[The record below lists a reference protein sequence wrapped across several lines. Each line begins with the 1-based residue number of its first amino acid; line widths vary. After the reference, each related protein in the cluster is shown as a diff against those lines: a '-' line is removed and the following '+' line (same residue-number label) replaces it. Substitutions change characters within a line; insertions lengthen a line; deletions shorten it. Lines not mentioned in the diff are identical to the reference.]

1 MPKMEKTTEITITVS
16 DRLFTVELPIQ
27 DDEFIEA
34 IAEALKR
41 YLKKK
46 GYKIKI
52 RQAYVNSLGDSTRVV
67 SKVISKSKE
76 IDQWRNETGQFI
88 TEISKQ

>member
-16 DRLFTVELPIQ
+16 DRLFTVELPVQ

-34 IAEALKR
+34 IGDALKR

-52 RQAYVNSLGDSTRVV
+52 RQAYVNSLEDSTQVV

-76 IDQWRNETGQFI
+76 VDQWRNETGQFI
-88 TEISKQ
+88 TTIIK

>member
-1 MPKMEKTTEITITVS
+1 MEKTTEITITVS
-16 DRLFTVELPIQ
+16 DRLFTLESPVQ

-34 IAEALKR
+34 IAVALKR

-46 GYKIKI
+46 GYRIKI
-52 RQAYVNSLGDSTRVV
+52 RQAYVNSLEDSTQVV

-76 IDQWRNETGQFI
+76 IDEWRNETGQFI
-88 TEISKQ
+88 TMISKQ

>member
-1 MPKMEKTTEITITVS
+1 MPKTEQTTEITITVS
-16 DRLFTVELPIQ
+16 DRLFTVELPVQ
-27 DDEFIEA
+27 DDESIEA
-34 IAEALKR
+34 IADALKR

-52 RQAYVNSLGDSTRVV
+52 RQAYVNSLADSTQVV
-67 SKVISKSKE
+67 SRVISNSKE

-88 TEISKQ
+88 TTIKKQ

>member
-1 MPKMEKTTEITITVS
+1 VPEMEKTTEITITVS
-16 DRLFTVELPIQ
+16 DKMFTLESPVQ
-27 DDEFIEA
+27 DDEFIEV
-34 IAEALKR
+34 IAVALKK

-52 RQAYVNSLGDSTRVV
+52 RQAYVNSLEDSTRVV

-76 IDQWRNETGQFI
+76 IDEWRNETGQFI
-88 TEISKQ
+88 TTISKQ

>member
-16 DRLFTVELPIQ
+16 DRLFTVELPVQ

-34 IAEALKR
+34 IADLLKR

-46 GYKIKI
+46 GSKIKI
-52 RQAYVNSLGDSTRVV
+52 RQAYVNSLDDSTQVV

-88 TEISKQ
+88 TTINKQ

>member
-16 DRLFTVELPIQ
+16 DRLFTLESPVQ

-34 IAEALKR
+34 IAVALKR

-46 GYKIKI
+46 GYRIKI
-52 RQAYVNSLGDSTRVV
+52 RQAYVNSLEDSTQVV

-76 IDQWRNETGQFI
+76 IDEWRNETGQFI
-88 TEISKQ
+88 TMISKQ